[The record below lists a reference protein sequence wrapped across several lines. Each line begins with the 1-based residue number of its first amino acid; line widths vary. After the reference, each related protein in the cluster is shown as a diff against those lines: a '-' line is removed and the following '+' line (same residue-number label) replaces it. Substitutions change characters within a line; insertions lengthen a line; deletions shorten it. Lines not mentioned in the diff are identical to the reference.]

1 MNMQPT
7 QRLLTL
13 SVLASMAAAPALAQ
27 DSHYYLGLGAG
38 QTRAHIDETG
48 LARGQLGA
56 GPTISG
62 ISTNDRDTGYKAF
75 VGYQMNRH
83 FGVELGYFNLGQN
96 NIDATTAAPAG
107 TLSGE
112 IRIQGVA
119 LDLVGTLPLTDNLS
133 ALARLGAQYAR
144 TRSQYVG
151 TGGVTP
157 LNPNPSDRQGNVK
170 AGVGLQYAF
179 SPSFLMRGEVER
191 YRASDAGGQRAN
203 VNLVSVSL
211 VFPFGRTM
219 APAPRAAAPYS
230 YTPPAVTAAPAPA
243 PAPVAMTSPAV
254 PPMVV
259 AAPAAPVA
267 PAVRQRVSYTVESM
281 FGFDQAELQPEGR
294 KALDAFAAELR
305 GARFETIT
313 VEGHTDR
320 IGSEAYNQK
329 LSQERAD
336 AVKAY
341 LSTVGGVDGS
351 KIVAKGM
358 SESAPTTKA
367 SDCAGIKSAQ
377 LIVCLQ
383 PDRRVETEVT
393 GTR

>member
-7 QRLLTL
+7 LRLLTL
-13 SVLASMAAAPALAQ
+13 SVLASLAAAPALAQ
-27 DSHYYLGLGAG
+27 DSYYYFGLGAG

-48 LARGQLGA
+48 LARAQLGA
-56 GPTISG
+56 APTISG

-75 VGYQMNRH
+75 LGYQMNRH

-96 NIDATTAAPAG
+96 NIDVTTTAPAG

-230 YTPPAVTAAPAPA
+230 YTPPAVTAAPPPA
-243 PAPVAMTSPAV
+243 PAPVAMTPPVA
-254 PPMVV
+254 PPMEV
-259 AAPAAPVA
+259 AAPAAPAA
-267 PAVRQRVSYTVESM
+267 PAARQRVSYTVESM
-281 FGFDQAELQPEGR
+281 FGFDKAELQPEGK

-351 KIVAKGM
+351 RIVAKGM

-367 SDCAGIKSAQ
+367 ADCAGVKSAQ

-383 PDRRVETEVT
+383 PDRRVDTEVT